1 MSRAA
6 ARTSHTLPPISAEEV
21 DRRRELI
28 RRADHENELEG
39 QTRDPA
45 TDHIFEAYIQGKIDL
60 GDVIPLLKEFHAS
73 GRA

>member
-21 DRRRELI
+21 DRRREI
-28 RRADHENELEG
+28 VRRADHENALEG

-45 TDHIFEAYIQGKIDL
+45 TDHIFEAFIHGEIEANEIVPRL
-60 GDVIPLLKEFHAS
+60 TAF
-73 GRA
+73 RAAQRS